1 MKIKIVCIGTIKEE
15 FYRQAISEYSKRL
28 QKFCKLELIELKQ
41 GKSDNENSKSEE
53 YDQIIPH
60 LEGYVIS
67 LAIEGQEMTSEAF
80 ADKIKKIGVV
90 GNSTI
95 TFVIGGSFGIDDR
108 IKHKS
113 NFLLSFSKMTFPH
126 QLFRVVLLE
135 QIYRAYNILN
145 NTPYHK

>member
-80 ADKIKKIGVV
+80 ADKIKKK
-90 GNSTI
+90 SPCR
-95 TFVIGGSFGIDDR
+95 SFW
-108 IKHKS
+108 K
-113 NFLLSFSKMTFPH
+113 
-126 QLFRVVLLE
+126 Q
-135 QIYRAYNILN
+135 Q
-145 NTPYHK
+145 